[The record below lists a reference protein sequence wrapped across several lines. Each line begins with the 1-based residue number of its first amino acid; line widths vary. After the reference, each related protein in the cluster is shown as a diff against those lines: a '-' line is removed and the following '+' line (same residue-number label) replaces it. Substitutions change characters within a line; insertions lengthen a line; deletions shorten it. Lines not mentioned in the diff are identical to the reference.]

1 MQWVLTSWAVDARG
15 SRSDNPGNSP
25 SQLILN
31 QGVATIA
38 TRQASQAA
46 VPTSDELIRRA
57 EALLPA
63 LRERS
68 AKTDENRRL
77 SDATVEEFRAAGFHK
92 ILQPMH
98 FGGYDLGIDT
108 ATECI
113 RTLATACGSSGWVA
127 NLFMIHNWQL
137 GLFPMQAQQEYWA
150 NGDDEICSTASF
162 ATRSEM
168 EPVEGGYRLS
178 GHWKF
183 SSGCDFAGWFVILKP
198 SPTCLDW
205 ILVPR
210 SDVTIEDDWFVA
222 GLCGTGSKDLIL
234 DNVFVPEHR
243 RVSIRELATGTSPG
257 GLAHGSPLA
266 RLPFSWTAVW
276 GIPAA
281 LIGMAAGMADAVRQT
296 LIGKKALFTGEAQVE
311 RVANQV
317 KLTEAL
323 TDIHTAELIMRHRTS
338 ELMRWGEAGGPPSP
352 LEALASQR
360 DAAYV
365 ARQVGKIANN
375 LTLMAGATST
385 YLASPIQRF
394 QRDINSGITHV
405 SLVWEEAAENY
416 GRAVWELPP
425 KVTAKTVPS
434 K

>member
-1 MQWVLTSWAVDARG
+1 MQ
-15 SRSDNPGNSP
+15 
-25 SQLILN
+25 
-31 QGVATIA
+31 
-38 TRQASQAA
+38 
-46 VPTSDELIRRA
+46 
-57 EALLPA
+57 
-63 LRERS
+63 
-68 AKTDENRRL
+68 
-77 SDATVEEFRAAGFHK
+77 EFRAAGFHK
-92 ILQPMH
+92 ILQPKR
-98 FGGYDLGIDT
+98 FGGFDLGIDT

-127 NLFMIHNWQL
+127 NLFIIHNWQV
-137 GLFPMQAQQEYWA
+137 GLFPMEAQEEYWA
-150 NGDDEICSTASF
+150 DGDDQICSTASF
-162 ATRSEM
+162 ATRSQM

-205 ILVPR
+205 MMVPR
-210 SDVTIEDDWFVA
+210 SDVAIEDDWFVS

-243 RVSIRELATGTSPG
+243 CVSIRELATGTSPG
-257 GLAHGSPLA
+257 GLAHGTALA
-266 RLPFSWTAVW
+266 RLPFSWPAVW

-281 LIGMAAGMADAVRQT
+281 LIGMASGMAEAVRQT
-296 LIGKKALFTGEAQVE
+296 LIGKKALFTGENQVE
-311 RVANQV
+311 RVANQMKLAEV
-317 KLTEAL
+317 LTE
-323 TDIHTAELIMRHRTS
+323 IHAAELIMRHRTT
-338 ELMRWGEAGGPPSP
+338 ELMKWGEAGGPPSP
-352 LEALASQR
+352 VEALASQR

-365 ARQVGKIANN
+365 ARLVGKIANT

-385 YLASPIQRF
+385 YLANPIQRF

-425 KVTAKTVPS
+425 KSPAK
-434 K
+434 